1 MAKITAQILSSD
13 STYFVGIDLCKRVG
27 KDACRKNIYVQTQR
41 KVVLDFPGFVAKVP
55 PPLNCRMAL
64 KRHNLFSI

>member
-1 MAKITAQILSSD
+1 MLVAKKNICGQMAKITAQILSSD

-55 PPLNCRMAL
+55 PPP
-64 KRHNLFSI
+64 